1 MAILGFR
8 IFLIIT
14 SQSYFKS
21 IKLRFCMVEFYLGS
35 DQRIFILNFDDVWK
49 FVLLEDFT
57 PSSMLLVLLIYAF
70 ITFQIFNKI
79 LMEITRGNDLVVYYS
94 LQSTRDCIKSSQ
106 LGSFNWSSFQFLFT
120 LFYTSTSWR
129 PLPSFPKDCDLQVLL
144 GVPSCHRI
152 LILPKSM
159 RLIAQQR
166 TSDVIRI

>member
-1 MAILGFR
+1 MNIYLSFQNDEKLEKVIMEMEMAILGFR

-70 ITFQIFNKI
+70 ITF
-79 LMEITRGNDLVVYYS
+79 
-94 LQSTRDCIKSSQ
+94 
-106 LGSFNWSSFQFLFT
+106 
-120 LFYTSTSWR
+120 
-129 PLPSFPKDCDLQVLL
+129 
-144 GVPSCHRI
+144 
-152 LILPKSM
+152 
-159 RLIAQQR
+159 
-166 TSDVIRI
+166 